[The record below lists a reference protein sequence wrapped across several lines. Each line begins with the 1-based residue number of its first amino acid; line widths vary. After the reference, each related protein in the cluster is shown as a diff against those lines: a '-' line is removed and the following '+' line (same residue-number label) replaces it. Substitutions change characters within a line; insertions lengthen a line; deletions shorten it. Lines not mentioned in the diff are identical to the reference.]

1 MKKQFK
7 LGVIGYSFFSNAIIR
22 GVVLS
27 DLIREKKIIVSD
39 ENEDELDKLDY
50 LGVRTTTDN
59 KFVAENSEFVLFAVK
74 PKKFEAISK
83 ELEGVRPEKVI
94 SVMEGLTKNT
104 VKNALGVGLIKVAR
118 AVLNLPCNIG
128 SGTIGIDMIDFN
140 KSADDCAFISEVFG
154 TLGTVVSLEES
165 KLNAVYGLSG
175 CGPAYTFMF
184 IDALV
189 NAGVKLG
196 LTKGEAKILAV
207 QTVLGSAEMVQRE
220 ENTLEELTMLT
231 CNKGGAAVDAVN
243 VLEEKGFGGAV
254 SSAVEA
260 CVNRAKEQ
268 IK

>member
-7 LGVIGYSFFSNAIIR
+7 LGVIGCSFFSNAIIR

-165 KLNAVYGLSG
+165 KLNAVYALSG

-189 NAGVKLG
+189 NAGVKQG
-196 LTKGEAKILAV
+196 LTKSEAKILAV
-207 QTVLGSAEMVQRE
+207 QTVLGSAETVQRE
-220 ENTLEELTMLT
+220 ENTVEELTMLA
-231 CNKGGAAVDAVN
+231 CNKGGAAVEAVKI
-243 VLEEKGFGGAV
+243 LEEKGFADAV
-254 SSAVEA
+254 YSAVEA

>member
-7 LGVIGYSFFSNAIIR
+7 LGVIGCSFFSNAIIR

-94 SVMEGLTKNT
+94 SVMDGLTKNSI
-104 VKNALGVGLIKVAR
+104 KNALGVGLIKVAR

-128 SGTIGIDMIDFN
+128 SGTVGIDMIDFN
-140 KSADDCAFISEVFG
+140 KSADDCDFISEVFG

-189 NAGVKLG
+189 NAGVKQG
-196 LTKGEAKILAV
+196 LTKSEAKILAV
-207 QTVLGSAEMVQRE
+207 QTVLGSAETVQRE
-220 ENTLEELTMLT
+220 ENTVEELTMLA
-231 CNKGGAAVDAVN
+231 CNKGGAAVEAVKI
-243 VLEEKGFGGAV
+243 LEEKGFADAV
-254 SSAVEA
+254 YSAVEA

>member
-7 LGVIGYSFFSNAIIR
+7 LGVIGCSFFSNAILK

-39 ENEDELDKLDY
+39 ENEEVLDKLDY
-50 LGVRTTTDN
+50 LGVHTTTDN

-94 SVMEGLTKNT
+94 SVMDGLTKNT
-104 VKNALGVGLIKVAR
+104 IKNALGFGVIKVAR
-118 AVLNLPCNIG
+118 AILNLPCEIG
-128 SGTIGIDMIDFN
+128 SGAIGLDMVDFN
-140 KSADDCAFISEVFG
+140 KSTDDCEFISSVFG
-154 TLGTVVSLEES
+154 TLGTILSVEEG

-175 CGPAYTFMF
+175 SGSAYVFAF

-189 NAGVKLG
+189 NTGVKQG
-196 LTKGEAKILAV
+196 LTKNEAKILAV

-220 ENTLEELTMLT
+220 ENSIEELTMLA
-231 CNKGGAAVDAVN
+231 CNKGGAAVDAVK
-243 VLEEKGFGGAV
+243 VLEEKGFSNAV
-254 SSAVEA
+254 FSAVEA
-260 CVNRAKEQ
+260 CVSRAKERN
-268 IK
+268 K

>member
-7 LGVIGYSFFSNAIIR
+7 LGVIGCSFFSNAILR

-59 KFVAENSEFVLFAVK
+59 KYVAENSEFVLFAVK

-94 SVMEGLTKNT
+94 SVMDGLTKNSI
-104 VKNALGVGLIKVAR
+104 KNALGVGLIKVSR

-128 SGTIGIDMIDFN
+128 SGTVGIDMIDFN
-140 KSADDCAFISEVFG
+140 KSADDCDFISEVFG

-189 NAGVKLG
+189 NAGVKQG
-196 LTKGEAKILAV
+196 LTKSEAKILAV
-207 QTVLGSAEMVQRE
+207 QTVLGSAETVQRE
-220 ENTLEELTMLT
+220 ENTLEELTMLV
-231 CNKGGAAVDAVN
+231 CNKGGAAVEAVK
-243 VLEEKGFGGAV
+243 VLEEKGFGDAV

>member
-7 LGVIGYSFFSNAIIR
+7 LGVIGCSFFSNAIIR

-74 PKKFEAISK
+74 PKKFETISK

-254 SSAVEA
+254 SSAAEA

>member
-7 LGVIGYSFFSNAIIR
+7 LGVIGCSFFSNAIIR

-94 SVMEGLTKNT
+94 SVMDGLTKNT

-165 KLNAVYGLSG
+165 KLYAVYGLSG

-231 CNKGGAAVDAVN
+231 CNKGGAAVDAVS

-260 CVNRAKEQ
+260 CVNRAK
-268 IK
+268 

>member
-7 LGVIGYSFFSNAIIR
+7 LGVIGCSFFSNAILR

-39 ENEDELDKLDY
+39 ESEDELDKLDY

-94 SVMEGLTKNT
+94 SVMDGLTKNSI
-104 VKNALGVGLIKVAR
+104 KNALGVGLIKVAR

-128 SGTIGIDMIDFN
+128 SGTVGIDMIDFN
-140 KSADDCAFISEVFG
+140 KSADDCDFISEVFG

-189 NAGVKLG
+189 NAGVKQG
-196 LTKGEAKILAV
+196 LTKSEAKILAV
-207 QTVLGSAEMVQRE
+207 QTVLGSAETVQRE
-220 ENTLEELTMLT
+220 ENTIEELTMLA
-231 CNKGGAAVDAVN
+231 CNKGGAAVEAVK
-243 VLEEKGFGGAV
+243 VLEEKGLADAV

>member
-7 LGVIGYSFFSNAIIR
+7 LGVIGCSFFSNAILR

-39 ENEDELDKLDY
+39 ESEDELDKLDY

-94 SVMEGLTKNT
+94 SVMDGLTKNGI
-104 VKNALGVGLIKVAR
+104 KNALGVGLIKVAR

-128 SGTIGIDMIDFN
+128 SGTVGIDMIDFN
-140 KSADDCAFISEVFG
+140 KSADDCDFISEVFG

-189 NAGVKLG
+189 NAGVKQG
-196 LTKGEAKILAV
+196 LTKSEAKILAV
-207 QTVLGSAEMVQRE
+207 QTVLGSAETVQRE
-220 ENTLEELTMLT
+220 ENTIEELTMLA
-231 CNKGGAAVDAVN
+231 CNKGGAAVEAVK
-243 VLEEKGFGGAV
+243 VLEEKGLADAV

-268 IK
+268 I

>member
-7 LGVIGYSFFSNAIIR
+7 LGVIGCSFFSNAILR

-74 PKKFEAISK
+74 PKKFETISK

-94 SVMEGLTKNT
+94 SVIESLTKNSI
-104 VKNALGVGLIKVAR
+104 KNALGVGLIKVAR

-128 SGTIGIDMIDFN
+128 SGTVGIDMIDFN
-140 KSADDCAFISEVFG
+140 KSADDCDFISEVFG

-189 NAGVKLG
+189 NAGVKQG
-196 LTKGEAKILAV
+196 LTKSEAKILAV
-207 QTVLGSAEMVQRE
+207 QTVLGSAETVQRE
-220 ENTLEELTMLT
+220 ENTVEELTMLA
-231 CNKGGAAVDAVN
+231 CNKGGAAVEAVK
-243 VLEEKGFGGAV
+243 VLEEKGLADAV

-268 IK
+268 I

>member
-243 VLEEKGFGGAV
+243 VLEEKGFGGAL